1 MPDNKQNNNA
11 GFNPA
16 TINKV
21 INLAGTILVSV
32 QKLRFSSKYSDV
44 LRSPQLT
51 QKKKKIMKAIEMN
64 QALMEVIKTT
74 EVLGASALE
83 ETRALRQLVA
93 SANARIEELETAA
106 VEDAKVCAIEQ
117 NGEEKGKFLF
127 DGHHFELR
135 RAETYD
141 FVGKPQKYTMAEGVA
156 FRQKTGEQQVLKAKS
171 AAITKALKAIKDAF
185 PETHPNIEPDSVEF
199 TVVCV
204 D

>member
-1 MPDNKQNNNA
+1 
-11 GFNPA
+11 
-16 TINKV
+16 
-21 INLAGTILVSV
+21 
-32 QKLRFSSKYSDV
+32 
-44 LRSPQLT
+44 
-51 QKKKKIMKAIEMN
+51 MKAIEMN
-64 QALMEVIKTT
+64 QALMEAIKTT

-93 SANARIEELETAA
+93 SANARIEELEVKA

-127 DGHHFELR
+127 DGHHYELR
-135 RAETYD
+135 RAETFD

-156 FRQKTGEQQVLKAKS
+156 FRQKSAEQQVLKAKS
-171 AAITKALKAIKDAF
+171 AAITKVLKTLRENF
-185 PETHPNIEPDSVEF
+185 PTLHPNIEPDSVEF

>member
-1 MPDNKQNNNA
+1 
-11 GFNPA
+11 
-16 TINKV
+16 
-21 INLAGTILVSV
+21 
-32 QKLRFSSKYSDV
+32 
-44 LRSPQLT
+44 
-51 QKKKKIMKAIEMN
+51 MKAIEMN
-64 QALMEVIKTT
+64 QALMEAIKTT

-106 VEDAKVCAIEQ
+106 VEDAKVCAMEQ

-127 DGHHFELR
+127 DGHHYELR
-135 RAETYD
+135 RAETFD

-156 FRQKTGEQQVLKAKS
+156 FRQKTAEQAVLKS
-171 AAITKALKAIKDAF
+171 QSSVITKILKTLRDNF
-185 PETHPNIEPDSVEF
+185 PTLHPNIEPDSVEY

>member
-1 MPDNKQNNNA
+1 
-11 GFNPA
+11 
-16 TINKV
+16 
-21 INLAGTILVSV
+21 
-32 QKLRFSSKYSDV
+32 
-44 LRSPQLT
+44 
-51 QKKKKIMKAIEMN
+51 MKAIEMN
-64 QALMEVIKTT
+64 QALMEAIKTT

-106 VEDAKVCAIEQ
+106 VEDAKRILANLSPVSPE
-117 NGEEKGKFLF
+117 GRGGKFLF

-141 FVGKPQKYTMAEGVA
+141 FAGKPQKYTMAEGVA
-156 FRQKTGEQQVLKAKS
+156 FRQKTAEQTVLKAKS

-185 PETHPNIEPDSVEF
+185 PTTHPNIEPDSVEY

>member
-1 MPDNKQNNNA
+1 
-11 GFNPA
+11 
-16 TINKV
+16 
-21 INLAGTILVSV
+21 
-32 QKLRFSSKYSDV
+32 
-44 LRSPQLT
+44 
-51 QKKKKIMKAIEMN
+51 MKAIEMN
-64 QALMEVIKTT
+64 QALMEAIRTT

-106 VEDAKVCAIEQ
+106 VEDAKARAMEQ

-135 RAETYD
+135 RAETFD

-156 FRQKTGEQQVLKAKS
+156 FRQKTAEQAVLKAKS
-171 AAITKALKAIKDAF
+171 AAISKALKAIKDAF
-185 PETHPNIEPDSVEF
+185 PETHPNIAPDSVEY

>member
-1 MPDNKQNNNA
+1 
-11 GFNPA
+11 
-16 TINKV
+16 
-21 INLAGTILVSV
+21 
-32 QKLRFSSKYSDV
+32 
-44 LRSPQLT
+44 
-51 QKKKKIMKAIEMN
+51 MN
-64 QALMEVIKTT
+64 QALMEAIKTT

-106 VEDAKVCAIEQ
+106 VEDAKRILANLSPVSPE
-117 NGEEKGKFLF
+117 GRGGKFLF

-135 RAETYD
+135 RAETFD
-141 FVGKPQKYTMAEGVA
+141 FAGKPQKYTMPEGVA
-156 FRQKTGEQQVLKAKS
+156 FRQKTAEQTVLKAKS

-185 PETHPNIEPDSVEF
+185 PTTHPNIEPDSVEF

>member
-1 MPDNKQNNNA
+1 
-11 GFNPA
+11 
-16 TINKV
+16 
-21 INLAGTILVSV
+21 
-32 QKLRFSSKYSDV
+32 
-44 LRSPQLT
+44 
-51 QKKKKIMKAIEMN
+51 MKAIEMN
-64 QALMEVIKTT
+64 QALMEAIKAT

-106 VEDAKVCAIEQ
+106 VEDAKRILTNLSPVSPE
-117 NGEEKGKFLF
+117 GRGGKFLF

-135 RAETYD
+135 RAETFD
-141 FVGKPQKYTMAEGVA
+141 FAGKPQKYTMAEGVA
-156 FRQKTGEQQVLKAKS
+156 FRQKTAEQTVLKAKS

-185 PETHPNIEPDSVEF
+185 PTTHPNIEPDSVEY